1 MKNRTVRA
9 GGDSPGV
16 DGQNKQLA
24 RCPSPHLTL
33 LPGSSGLIWV
43 TENPKGTSGP
53 IGSPIGYDKIIQ
65 GSLDISMTL
74 LQPDE
79 GTI

>member
-9 GGDSPGV
+9 GEDSPGV

-53 IGSPIGYDKIIQ
+53 IGSPIGYDKII
-65 GSLDISMTL
+65 
-74 LQPDE
+74 
-79 GTI
+79 

>member
-9 GGDSPGV
+9 GEDSPGV
-16 DGQNKQLA
+16 DRQNKQLA

-53 IGSPIGYDKIIQ
+53 IGSPIGYDKNHLGLSGHIRDAIA
-65 GSLDISMTL
+65 TW
-74 LQPDE
+74 
-79 GTI
+79 